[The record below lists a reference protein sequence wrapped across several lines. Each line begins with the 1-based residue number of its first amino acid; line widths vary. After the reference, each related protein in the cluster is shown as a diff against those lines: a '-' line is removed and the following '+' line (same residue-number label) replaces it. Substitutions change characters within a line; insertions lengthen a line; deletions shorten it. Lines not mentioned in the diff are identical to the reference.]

1 MAMGNGG
8 PRGRP
13 PHKNSKT
20 ALAEPG
26 DEQHTWTRER
36 LEQMDARFAKRLEW
50 AFQWG
55 HERRAS
61 ASHQV
66 EVPMTAP
73 HFSAPICPDAWA
85 ALLRSSI
92 PSPVPK

>member
-13 PHKNSKT
+13 PHTKT

-55 HERRAS
+55 HEHRTS
-61 ASHQV
+61 ASHRV
-66 EVPMTAP
+66 EVPTTSAP
-73 HFSAPICPDAWA
+73 YFSAPICPDAWA
-85 ALLRSSI
+85 GLLRSSI